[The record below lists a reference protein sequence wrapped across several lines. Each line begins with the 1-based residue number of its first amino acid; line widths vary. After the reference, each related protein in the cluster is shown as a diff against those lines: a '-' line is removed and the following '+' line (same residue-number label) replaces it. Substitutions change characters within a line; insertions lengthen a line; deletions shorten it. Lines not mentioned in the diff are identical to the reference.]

1 MERSL
6 TDMGDYQR
14 MIERANNF
22 MDEIEDKEAFFS
34 ACNTTRSIHAALSAM
49 EDKSSEEYKRLLAK
63 QVEAQTH
70 IWDAV
75 SNAMKNIIL
84 GNPKPEFGSADM
96 GDYQRVIERTNNF
109 VDETEDKEA
118 FFSACNTTRSI
129 HAALSVI
136 EGGQELEGIQVV
148 IGKVQ
153 RGIKLHVGCR
163 IEGNEEHDSGK
174 SQVLEPASINP

>member
-1 MERSL
+1 
-6 TDMGDYQR
+6 MGDYQR

-84 GNPKPEFGSADM
+84 GNPKP
-96 GDYQRVIERTNNF
+96 
-109 VDETEDKEA
+109 
-118 FFSACNTTRSI
+118 
-129 HAALSVI
+129 
-136 EGGQELEGIQVV
+136 
-148 IGKVQ
+148 
-153 RGIKLHVGCR
+153 
-163 IEGNEEHDSGK
+163 
-174 SQVLEPASINP
+174 

>member
-1 MERSL
+1 MRRRVFEIEAHLSCHFSMERSL

-84 GNPKPEFGSADM
+84 GNPKP
-96 GDYQRVIERTNNF
+96 
-109 VDETEDKEA
+109 
-118 FFSACNTTRSI
+118 
-129 HAALSVI
+129 
-136 EGGQELEGIQVV
+136 
-148 IGKVQ
+148 
-153 RGIKLHVGCR
+153 
-163 IEGNEEHDSGK
+163 
-174 SQVLEPASINP
+174 